1 MESHVWEY
9 FKTILQFA
17 IVPLIGYVWKSQ
29 TNQVKE
35 LEKEL
40 DMLKASV
47 STEINNIK
55 IENATIKVQLISITE
70 RLGEIKAMMNVLLQ
84 EYKK

>member
-1 MESHVWEY
+1 MEQHIWDY
-9 FKTILQFA
+9 FKTILQLA
-17 IVPLIGYVWKSQ
+17 VIPLVGFIWKSQ
-29 TNQVKE
+29 INQVAE

-55 IENATIKVQLISITE
+55 IENATVKAQLMSITE
-70 RLGEIKAMMNVLLQ
+70 RLGEIKAMMNMLLQ
-84 EYKK
+84 EYRK